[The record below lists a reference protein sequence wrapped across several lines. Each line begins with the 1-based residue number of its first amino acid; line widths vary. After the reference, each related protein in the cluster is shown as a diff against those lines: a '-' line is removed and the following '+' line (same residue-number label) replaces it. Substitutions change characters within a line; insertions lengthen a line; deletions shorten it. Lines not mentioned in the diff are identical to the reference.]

1 MQDQATHIAILVD
14 MEDRNDPILNDA
26 IPGTSEN
33 DAFEKCIQAASDS
46 VPGNDL
52 DEQTVREL
60 VSEPGGWAIWVFP
73 ILQPADP
80 WDD

>member
-1 MQDQATHIAILVD
+1 MQTEATHIAILVD
-14 MEDRNDPILNDA
+14 LEDRNEPILDDA
-26 IPGTSEN
+26 VPGTDEN
-33 DAFEKCIQAASDS
+33 DAFEKCIQAAANS

-52 DEQTVREL
+52 DEKTVREL
-60 VSEPGGWAIWVFP
+60 VTEPGGWAIWTFP